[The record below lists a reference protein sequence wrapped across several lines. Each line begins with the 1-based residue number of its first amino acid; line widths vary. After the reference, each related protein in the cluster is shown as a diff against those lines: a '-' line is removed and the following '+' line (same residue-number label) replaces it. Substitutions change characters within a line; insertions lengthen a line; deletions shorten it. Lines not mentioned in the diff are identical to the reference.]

1 MKTLDDLEEN
11 IYKCSK
17 CGLCQKVCPI
27 YKATGNECT
36 LSRGKF
42 TLLNGV
48 IKKHIKMNKD
58 VMKYVDLCLNCNA
71 CKNFCP
77 SNIDAR
83 EIFTS
88 IKAEK
93 EEKKRNPFSKFVSSY
108 FLLKTALNLAAI
120 AFWFYRL
127 LKINKII
134 NKISKALIKSGK
146 FGRFLLIIDTLSG
159 TNIKRREQ
167 KTDTAKATIV
177 YFPGCVNKYINN
189 AENNAVLNILEKLN
203 YKVITPNFECCGMS
217 YYSKGQI
224 HEFTNLVNK
233 NLELLPDEFDFFV
246 TDCASCDF
254 TLSKYEEFADQ
265 KYLEKAKLMREK
277 AVSFANLLA
286 KQENVIKN
294 SKLLN
299 VTFHKPCHFDGDIK
313 QILNKIENINY
324 IEMKDY
330 DSCCGAA
337 GSFMVKYP
345 QISKDIS
352 KEKAKNILATK
363 ADIVLTSCP
372 SCVLGLKRGL
382 VNIGDTN
389 TIVMNLSEFIGL
401 LAQ

>member
-1 MKTLDDLEEN
+1 MKTLKDLEEN

-93 EEKKRNPFSKFVSSY
+93 ENSKRNFFSSH
-108 FLLKTALNLAAI
+108 FLLKIGLNFAAI
-120 AFWFYRL
+120 AFWLYRL
-127 LKINKII
+127 LKINKIV
-134 NKISKALIKSGK
+134 NKIANLLIKNGK
-146 FGRFLLIIDTLSG
+146 IGRFLLIIDTLSG
-159 TNIKRREQ
+159 PNIKRKKQGTE
-167 KTDTAKATIV
+167 TAKATVV
-177 YFPGCVNKYINN
+177 YFPGCVNKYINTG
-189 AENNAVLNILEKLN
+189 ENNAVLNILEKLN

-233 NLELLPDEFDFFV
+233 NLELLPERFDFFV

-254 TLSKYEEFADQ
+254 TLSKYEEFADK
-265 KYLEKAKLMREK
+265 KYLEKAKLIRNK
-277 AVSFANLLA
+277 AVSFVELLA
-286 KQENVIKN
+286 KQDNVIKN
-294 SKLLN
+294 STPIN
-299 VTFHKPCHFDGDIK
+299 VTFHKPCHFDGDVK
-313 QILNKIENINY
+313 QILSKIENINY
-324 IEMKDY
+324 VEMKDY
-330 DSCCGAA
+330 DTCCGAA
-337 GSFMVKYP
+337 GSFMIKYP

-352 KEKAKNILATK
+352 IEKAQNIVSTN

-372 SCVLGLKRGL
+372 SCVVGLKRGL
-382 VNIGDTN
+382 VNIGDTK
-389 TIVMNLSEFIGL
+389 TKVMNISEFVGSLI
-401 LAQ
+401 Q